1 MKNVRN
7 KISIVFKISLL
18 IYPITF
24 AIAVFL
30 GTVYG
35 IDSGWVMPA
44 WSDGELMYGWDA
56 IVSYLI
62 IIVWQF
68 AVVYILIL
76 IFQVSYI
83 IGALVAKIKK

>member
-1 MKNVRN
+1 MKNAMNR
-7 KISIVFKISLL
+7 ISIIFKISLL

-24 AIAVFL
+24 VIAVFL

-35 IDSGWVMPA
+35 IDSGWAMPA

-56 IVSYLI
+56 IWSYLI
-62 IIVWQF
+62 LVVWRFAIVYAF
-68 AVVYILIL
+68 VL

-83 IGALVAKIKK
+83 IGALVAKIRK

>member
-1 MKNVRN
+1 M
-7 KISIVFKISLL
+7 ISKVFKISLL

-24 AIAVFL
+24 GIAVFL

-35 IDSGWVMPA
+35 IDSGWAMPA

-56 IVSYLI
+56 IWSYLI
-62 IIVWQF
+62 LIVWRF
-68 AVVYILIL
+68 AIVYVVVL

-83 IGALVAKIKK
+83 IGALIAKIRK